1 MTNIWEDK
9 TKIRDL
15 YKMINWGGGRY
26 SYFFPKIYFL
36 PKTLVD
42 QIIEKIAP
50 ILHAYEIRCEL
61 FSPPHEVEESSS

>member
-9 TKIRDL
+9 TKIRDFS
-15 YKMINWGGGRY
+15 KIINWGDTVV
-26 SYFFPKIYFL
+26 FFPNIYFL
-36 PKTLVD
+36 PKTLVN